1 MAGKDLDVAA
11 LIRKYAIKN
20 AIDYGKADVGS
31 VLGKVIPQAKGT
43 PVPELKKEVEAVVK
57 EVNKMKKAE
66 LEKAYEPFEEEF
78 EERAKAVAE
87 KTARPNLEIEG
98 AVKGEVITR
107 ISPGPN
113 GYMHIGHVKQALL
126 SSEVANLYDGKLYRY
141 FDDTNPEAC
150 KQEYVDAMMRDHE
163 WLGLKFAK
171 TYYASDF
178 VDTIYKYAKILM
190 EKGKGYVCTCDRDKM
205 QKERFAGEEC
215 EHRKQTVEE
224 NEKLFKRMLDGEYD
238 EGEAVLRYKGDMK
251 AHNTILRD
259 PVMLR
264 IVEAPHYRVGT
275 KYRVWPVYDFNTPI
289 VDSLQGITDIIRSK
303 EYELHDELG
312 EQILKALGLRVPRMH
327 LEARLNIRGNITQKR
342 DIRELI
348 ETGKIS
354 GWDDP
359 RLMTIMALRR
369 RGITPEAIRNF
380 VMHLGMTKTDSTVP
394 FDMLLAENRRIID
407 TYAKH
412 LFFVPDPVEVTAH
425 GAENPVRLKLHPSM
439 DIWYREYKVGDKF
452 YVPKE
457 DSGFKLVLKDSGAS
471 VPGTKGAKEKIVQ
484 WVADRNYIKC
494 SVLVP
499 GDLVDKYGKFNPDSL
514 NVVEGYVESYAE
526 KLKEHEIVQFERF
539 GYCILDD
546 KKKMQ
551 FIFISK

>member
-1 MAGKDLDVAA
+1 MAGKDVAA

-43 PVPELKKEVEAVVK
+43 PVPELKREVEAVVK
-57 EVNKMKKAE
+57 EVNGLKKAE
-66 LEKAYEPFEEEF
+66 LEEAYRPFEREF
-78 EERAKAVAE
+78 EERAKATVE
-87 KTARPNLEIEG
+87 KTAKPNLEIEG
-98 AVKGEVITR
+98 AVKGKVITR
-107 ISPGPN
+107 IAPGPN
-113 GYMHIGHVKQALL
+113 GYMHVGHVKQALL
-126 SSEVANLYDGKLYRY
+126 SSEIARLYDGKLYRC

-178 VDTIYKYAKILM
+178 VDAIYDYAKKLI
-190 EKGKGYVCTCDRDKM
+190 EKGKGYVCTCDRDTM
-205 QKERFAGEEC
+205 QKKRFAGEEC
-215 EHRKQTVEE
+215 EHREQSVKE
-224 NEKLFKRMLDGEYD
+224 NEKLFKQMLDGKFK

-251 AHNTILRD
+251 AQNTVLRD

-264 IVEAPHYRVGT
+264 IVDAPHYRVGT

-312 EQILKALGLRVPRMH
+312 EQILKTLGLRVPRMH
-327 LEARLNIRGNITQKR
+327 LEARLKIKGNITQKR
-342 DIRELI
+342 DIRKLI
-348 ETGKIS
+348 EEGKIS

-359 RLMTIMALRR
+359 RLMTIMALKR
-369 RGITPEAIRNF
+369 RGITAEAIRNF
-380 VMHLGMTKTDSTVP
+380 IVRLGMTKTDSTVP
-394 FDMLLAENRRIID
+394 LDMLLAENRKVID
-407 TYAKH
+407 QVAKH
-412 LFFVPDPVEVTAH
+412 FFFVPGPVEVKVGGKAYYIP
-425 GAENPVRLKLHPSM
+425 GADAKMLKVGETVRLKEHI
-439 DIWYREYKVGDKF
+439 DIKVVKIEKGRGIEATEQKAARGDKIF
-452 YVPKE
+452 
-457 DSGFKLVLKDSGAS
+457 
-471 VPGTKGAKEKIVQ
+471 Q
-484 WVADRNYIKC
+484 WVADDDKVAC
-494 SVLVP
+494 TVLIP
-499 GDLVDKYGKFNPDSL
+499 GQLIDDQGNLLENSL
-514 NVVEGYVESYAE
+514 QEVSGYAE
-526 KLKEHEIVQFERF
+526 GKVKELAEHTIVQFERF